1 MYLASK
7 HNYEMAF
14 TWIDEARGM
23 TGRNNPA
30 IRNSY
35 AVILFSANYGK
46 PSTSEVMS
54 SLDESMSILSRCYDE
69 DHRKVYHAK
78 VFADQAL
85 KYSSKFPDSPN
96 ARTYLESSE
105 KWLTAE
111 LKTRVGDRRMTQ
123 LRRQVLTAR
132 RSL

>member
-1 MYLASK
+1 
-7 HNYEMAF
+7 MAF

-23 TGRNNPA
+23 TSRNNSA

-46 PSTSEVMS
+46 ASTSEVKD

-78 VFADQAL
+78 IFADQAL
-85 KYSSKFPDSPN
+85 KYANKFPDSPN
-96 ARTYLESSE
+96 SKSYLESTE
-105 KWLTAE
+105 QWLSAE
-111 LKTRVGDRRMTQ
+111 LRTRIGDKRMTQ
-123 LRRQVLTAR
+123 LRRQVITALR
-132 RSL
+132 AL